1 MMHFVQIQGRQYAQF
16 GRLRHVAGIVHA
28 FCTRPADVAPRIGA
42 GVAQR
47 AAARRIMAA
56 DLGLAA
62 ERLHY
67 CQQVHDTHI
76 AVVDGTTRDAYLRGY
91 DGAVTEQAGV
101 PLMTF
106 SADCPLVLVVDTR
119 RRVLGMVHAS
129 WRCTV
134 ARMATRLVELMATR
148 FGCQP
153 ADLHA
158 GIGPGAGPCCY
169 EVREDVYE
177 AAASL
182 TGRDR
187 FFQSRD
193 TRLYFDLWTA
203 NQAQLLEGGLGAGKI
218 EQAGICTLCHND
230 VFYSFRR
237 EGKGC
242 GHFGLMAALV
252 ERT

>member
-1 MMHFVQIQGRQYAQF
+1 MHFVRIQDRRYAQF
-16 GRLRHVAGIVHA
+16 THLRHAAGLMHA
-28 FCTRPADVAPRIGA
+28 FCTRPANVAPRTGP

-47 AAARRIMAA
+47 AAARRTMAA
-56 DLGLAA
+56 DLGLVP

-76 AVVDGTTRDAYLRGY
+76 AVVDGATHDAYLRNC
-91 DGAVTEQAGV
+91 DGAVTQQPDL

-106 SADCPLVLVVDTR
+106 SADCPLVLVVDPAQ
-119 RRVLGMVHAS
+119 RVLGMVHAS

-134 ARMATRLVELMATR
+134 ACMTTHLIELMRTR
-148 FGCQP
+148 FGCRP
-153 ADLHA
+153 ADLLA
-158 GIGPGAGPCCY
+158 GVGPGAGPCCY

-177 AAASL
+177 AAAVL
-182 TGRDR
+182 TGRER
-187 FFQSRD
+187 FFQTRGG
-193 TRLYFDLWTA
+193 RLYFDLWSA
-203 NQAQLLEGGLGAGKI
+203 NQAQLREAGLSAGKI
-218 EQAGICTLCHND
+218 ESAGVCTLCRND

-252 ERT
+252 ERRY

>member
-1 MMHFVQIQGRQYAQF
+1 MHFLQIQDRRYAQF
-16 GRLRHVAGIVHA
+16 ERLRRAAGLVHA
-28 FCTRPADVAPRIGA
+28 FCTRPLDVAPRIGG

-47 AAARRIMAA
+47 AAARRTMAA
-56 DLGLAA
+56 DLGLAPK
-62 ERLHY
+62 RLHY

-76 AVVDGTTRDAYLRGY
+76 AVVDGATHDAYLRNC
-91 DGAVTEQAGV
+91 DGAVTTEPGL

-106 SADCPLVLVVDTR
+106 SADCPLVLVVDPVQ
-119 RRVLGMVHAS
+119 RVLGMVHAS

-134 ARMATRLVELMATR
+134 AGMATRLIELMTTR
-148 FGCQP
+148 LGGRT
-153 ADLHA
+153 ADLQA

-169 EVREDVYE
+169 EVQDDVYQ
-177 AAASL
+177 AAARL
-182 TGRDR
+182 VGRDR
-187 FFQSRD
+187 FFPNRAG
-193 TRLYFDLWTA
+193 RMYFDLWAA
-203 NQAQLLEGGLGAGKI
+203 NRAQLVEAGLSAERIESAGL
-218 EQAGICTLCHND
+218 CTLCHND